1 MTDITAQLIKIQSE
15 EVDYRSAVSEGTMTR
30 IGAAINWIVENT
42 SQHVGDVQASMLTE
56 AQFQAK
62 RNTTWVLMDGRDVTG
77 SDYATL
83 TGNSTIPDARATV
96 LRMKDNGRTLDPS
109 GDPVLGAYQA
119 DTFGTHRHQV
129 ATTQSDDFTSSVALS
144 SSRSIMQE
152 LTDSGGAYRLRAQS
166 PFPEPT
172 VGRTSA
178 SGSSETRAKSTIINY
193 FIKIND

>member
-30 IGAAINWIVENT
+30 IGAAINWIIENT

-62 RNTTWVLMDGRDVTG
+62 RDSKWVLMDGRDVTG

-83 TGNSTIPDARATV
+83 TGSSTIPDARATV
-96 LRMKDNGRTLDPS
+96 LRMKDNARALDPA
-109 GDPVLGAYQA
+109 GDPDLGDYQA
-119 DTFGTHRHQV
+119 DEVLSHRHFM
-129 ATTQSDDFTSSVALS
+129 AS
-144 SSRSIMQE
+144 SSTVTPGTLNSTRQTSR
-152 LTDSGGAYRLRAQS
+152 LDSGGFTLLY
-166 PFPEPT
+166 PT
-172 VGRTSA
+172 TGAADIGRTSLT
-178 SGSSETRAKSTIINY
+178 GGLENRVKSTIINY

>member
-1 MTDITAQLIKIQSE
+1 MTDIVAQLTKIQSE
-15 EVDYRSAVSEGTMTR
+15 ETDYRSAISEGTMTR
-30 IGAAINWIVENT
+30 IGAAINWIIENT

-96 LRMKDNGRTLDPS
+96 LRMKDNGRALDPS
-109 GDPVLGAYQA
+109 GDPVLGAYQV

-129 ATTQSDDFTSSVALS
+129 ATTQSDDFSSSDALS
-144 SSRSIMQE
+144 SSRSIMQQ
-152 LTDSGGAYRLRAQS
+152 LTDAASYQLRALG